1 MLLFTF
7 AGIEASLNY
16 MVQRLAAASG
26 EDRSKFIRQKRIE
39 DKLEYIEDKIRQ
51 QIDRSELDG
60 LVEEY
65 EFLRHEIV
73 HHKRT
78 DQQAQFHVQ
87 NIQPTKVIKFFQ
99 LFSVRIFVATHGEFP
114 YWLTGWNYTG
124 FSGNWSDLF
133 LSNNGNGFGHTLGY
147 MRYPFK
153 HPFGPGSMD
162 FATTHM
168 STLAHF
174 ENILAF
180 LNAYPA
186 DAEPFSPILPMRPR
200 LVRKWWDPFV
210 TEAVAREAMDSIKA
224 HHSG

>member
-1 MLLFTF
+1 MVFHDTPLYEFNRFAPWELFCSAYRACHEAASSKSPLERIHHNRSMLLFTF

-78 DQQAQFHVQ
+78 D
-87 NIQPTKVIKFFQ
+87 FFNCSASAYLSPHTASSLIGLQ
-99 LFSVRIFVATHGEFP
+99 DGITPVLAATGAIFF
-114 YWLTGWNYTG
+114 
-124 FSGNWSDLF
+124 
-133 LSNNGNGFGHTLGY
+133 
-147 MRYPFK
+147 
-153 HPFGPGSMD
+153 
-162 FATTHM
+162 
-168 STLAHF
+168 
-174 ENILAF
+174 
-180 LNAYPA
+180 
-186 DAEPFSPILPMRPR
+186 
-200 LVRKWWDPFV
+200 
-210 TEAVAREAMDSIKA
+210 
-224 HHSG
+224 